1 MLDLLNMV
9 DVGTD
14 TSLEDPLLSD
24 HAVFSGGGLGIR
36 SIGLRSL

>member
-24 HAVFSGGGLGIR
+24 HAVSRVFV
-36 SIGLRSL
+36 